1 MPIIYFCASTKNKS
15 QCSTFISSMATSS
28 NFKGFLL
35 AITAATL
42 WGVSGTFGQF
52 LFEQRAI
59 NVEWLIS
66 VRMLSAGVLFLLFS
80 ILKKENIGAIWV
92 DKKDRIQLFIF
103 SILGMLAVQYTY
115 FAAVK
120 HSNAAT
126 ATVLQYLGPIFI
138 ALYFAVK
145 HRRLPA
151 PIEYLAIFL
160 AVLGTFLL
168 VTHGDPSTLAISNTA
183 LILGIASAL
192 ALAFYTIYPLRLLQR
207 HNSALV
213 IGWAMLIGGFILSFF
228 KAPWDVE
235 GIWDTYTY
243 SYISFIIV
251 LGTLIPFYAYLT
263 AVKQIGAQKSSL
275 LASAEPLSATV
286 VAVLWLQVPFSPI
299 DWVGSLCI
307 VSTIF
312 LLSITKSKP

>member
-1 MPIIYFCASTKNKS
+1 MRQHKNKS
-15 QCSTFISSMATSS
+15 ICSTFINYMATST
-28 NFKGFLL
+28 NFKGFVL

-66 VRMLSAGVLFLLFS
+66 VRMLSAGILFLLFS
-80 ILKKENIGAIWV
+80 ILKKENIGAIWR
-92 DKKDRIQLFIF
+92 DKKDRGQLFVF

-120 HSNAAT
+120 QSNAAT

-138 ALYFAVK
+138 AIYFAVK
-145 HRRLPA
+145 NRRLPA

-183 LILGIASAL
+183 LFLGIASAL
-192 ALAFYTIYPLRLLQR
+192 ALAFYTIYPLRLLHR

-213 IGWAMLIGGFILSFF
+213 IGWAMLIGGLILSFF

-235 GIWDTYTY
+235 GIWDAYTY
-243 SYISFIIV
+243 SYIAFIIV

-275 LASAEPLSATV
+275 LASAEPLSATI
-286 VAVLWLQVPFSPI
+286 VAVLWLQIPFSLI
-299 DWVGSLCI
+299 DWIGSLCI

-312 LLSITKSKP
+312 LLSLTKSNS